1 MNKIKVFFQTLRD
14 YICFPFCLIIDRYY
28 DKKFIEELITQK
40 DVDFLKSVGV
50 DIDLNILKKSQKI
63 IINTQN

>member
-1 MNKIKVFFQTLRD
+1 MKKIKEFFQNLWNH
-14 YICFPFCLIIDRYY
+14 ICFPFCLIIDRYY

-50 DIDLNILKKSQKI
+50 DIDLNMLKKISKKYY
-63 IINTQN
+63 